1 MTLHQPTTIPAVN
14 RMPAVNR
21 KVACF
26 GLDRNHFKIQC
37 VCVYLEISVNTRSF
51 KNCST
56 EHIQIDFY
64 SNKRNVPR
72 NFTPQI
78 HCCAKFRFPKR
89 NFKRNF
95 IVRGTK
101 SQAKSRTLARNFND
115 MRTIGTSKYRRKF
128 AFFEMSHNFGKFHR
142 NLLSLILHST
152 VDFEKKT
159 FLSNINNLAIMNFR
173 YNASTSNR
181 DQKPSVR

>member
-1 MTLHQPTTIPAVN
+1 MKGNLRVSSVRDRMQFVTVN
-14 RMPAVNR
+14 AAGCEQGR

-26 GLDRNHFKIQC
+26 EIDRNHFKIQC

-56 EHIQIDFY
+56 QHIQFDFH

-78 HCCAKFRFPKR
+78 NCCAKFRFPKR

-95 IVRGTK
+95 VVRGTK
-101 SQAKSRTLARNFND
+101 SQAKFRTLARNFND
-115 MRTIGTSKYRRKF
+115 M
-128 AFFEMSHNFGKFHR
+128 
-142 NLLSLILHST
+142 
-152 VDFEKKT
+152 
-159 FLSNINNLAIMNFR
+159 
-173 YNASTSNR
+173 
-181 DQKPSVR
+181 

>member
-1 MTLHQPTTIPAVN
+1 MLPAVS
-14 RMPAVNR
+14 RR
-21 KVACF
+21 FACF
-26 GLDRNHFKIQC
+26 EIDSNHFKIQW
-37 VCVYLEISVNTRSF
+37 VCVYLEISVNTRTF

-56 EHIQIDFY
+56 QHIQFDFY

-72 NFTPQI
+72 NFAPQI
-78 HCCAKFRFPKR
+78 NCCAKFRFPKR

-95 IVRGTK
+95 AVHGTK
-101 SQAKSRTLARNFND
+101 CQAKFHTLARNFND
-115 MRTIGTSKYRRKF
+115 MGTIAASKYRGKF
-128 AFFEMSHNFGKFHR
+128 AFFEISHNFGKFRR

-159 FLSNINNLAIMNFR
+159 FLSNINNLATMNFR
-173 YNASTSNR
+173 YAASTSNR

>member
-1 MTLHQPTTIPAVN
+1 MLPAVS
-14 RMPAVNR
+14 RR
-21 KVACF
+21 FACF
-26 GLDRNHFKIQC
+26 EIDRNHFKIQWM
-37 VCVYLEISVNTRSF
+37 CVYLEISVNTRTF

-56 EHIQIDFY
+56 QHIQFDFY

-72 NFTPQI
+72 NFAPQI
-78 HCCAKFRFPKR
+78 NCCAKFRFPKR

-95 IVRGTK
+95 AVHGTK
-101 SQAKSRTLARNFND
+101 CQAKFHTLARNFND
-115 MRTIGTSKYRRKF
+115 MGTIAASKYRGKF
-128 AFFEMSHNFGKFHR
+128 AFFEISHNFGKFRR

-159 FLSNINNLAIMNFR
+159 FLSNINNLATMNFR
-173 YNASTSNR
+173 YAASTSNR

>member
-1 MTLHQPTTIPAVN
+1 MLPAVS
-14 RMPAVNR
+14 R

-26 GLDRNHFKIQC
+26 EMDRNHFKIQC

-56 EHIQIDFY
+56 QHIQFEFY

-72 NFTPQI
+72 NFAPQI
-78 HCCAKFRFPKR
+78 NCCAKFRFPKR

-95 IVRGTK
+95 VVRGTK
-101 SQAKSRTLARNFND
+101 CQAKFCTLARNFND
-115 MRTIGTSKYRRKF
+115 IFY
-128 AFFEMSHNFGKFHR
+128 FGRHCR
-142 NLLSLILHST
+142 LR
-152 VDFEKKT
+152 EKKT
-159 FLSNINNLAIMNFR
+159 FLSNIDNLATMNFR
-173 YNASTSNR
+173 YAASTSNR